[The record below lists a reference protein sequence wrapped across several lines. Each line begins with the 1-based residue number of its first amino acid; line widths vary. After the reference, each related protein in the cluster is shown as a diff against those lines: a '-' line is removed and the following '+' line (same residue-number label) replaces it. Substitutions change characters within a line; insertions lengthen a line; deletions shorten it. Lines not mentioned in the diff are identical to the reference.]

1 MQAWMA
7 WTRNF
12 QLFRVSCE
20 LRHPGRCAK
29 VEGLCPR
36 SQNMLGEGNVLCQR
50 QTLSESTCLKGNTI
64 KQRNQKGSKYFQTE
78 KNKIKLPRGELKWQ
92 RIRGLVSM
100 REGGQREEWH
110 TLARYNDIHWS
121 RRGFSPFFIIQ
132 STRASANAWI
142 KALRISVEIDFRVS
156 AACGNLVFT
165 SVDFSWLIVS
175 WEVIVLFFPAIQR
188 SLEYLC
194 FFTLS

>member
-1 MQAWMA
+1 MA

-36 SQNMLGEGNVLCQR
+36 RQNMLGEGNMLCQR

-100 REGGQREEWH
+100 REGGQREE
-110 TLARYNDIHWS
+110 
-121 RRGFSPFFIIQ
+121 
-132 STRASANAWI
+132 
-142 KALRISVEIDFRVS
+142 
-156 AACGNLVFT
+156 
-165 SVDFSWLIVS
+165 
-175 WEVIVLFFPAIQR
+175 
-188 SLEYLC
+188 
-194 FFTLS
+194 